1 MAHPSVSVCMPIY
14 NGERF
19 LREAIESVLAQ
30 DHDDF
35 ELIVTDDASTDG
47 SRDIVRSFHDPR
59 LHFHQNEISLGIPGN
74 WNMALSKATGRYI
87 KFLFQDDV
95 IYPQC
100 LSAMLDS
107 LRRHESAGIVFSTRD
122 VKEEDGVRATD
133 LYLYFKDLQAPLR
146 SGNELDGFH
155 SGKQFLETCILHG
168 GLFCNLIAEPSF
180 VMFDSELINRVGNF
194 DNRLRQNVDYEY
206 WLRFLLITDA
216 CFIDKPLGYFRLH
229 SKSESSAGNKM
240 HAKLRYLWE
249 ERVII
254 DSLISLA
261 KRENASRVV
270 ELLNSRRKWFYVY
283 RLRFLLGQRIARMA
297 KRIREPE

>member
-1 MAHPSVSVCMPIY
+1 VANPSVSVCMPVY

-19 LREAIESVLAQ
+19 LRDAIESVLAQ

-35 ELIVTDDASTDG
+35 ELIVTDDASSDG

-59 LHFHQNEISLGIPGN
+59 LRFYQNEISLGIPGA

-87 KFLFQDDV
+87 KYLFQDDV
-95 IYPQC
+95 MYPQC
-100 LSAMLDS
+100 LSVMLDS
-107 LRRHESAGIVFSTRD
+107 LRRHESTGIVFSRRD
-122 VKEEDGVRATD
+122 VKEEDGIRAID

-146 SGNELDGFH
+146 RDHEMECFQ

-180 VMFDSELINRVGNF
+180 VMFDSELVNRIGSF

-206 WLRFLLITDA
+206 WLRLLLVTDA

-229 SKSESSAGNKM
+229 GKSESSSGNKM

-254 DSLISLA
+254 DNLISLA
-261 KRENASRVV
+261 KRENASSVV
-270 ELLNSRRKWFYVY
+270 ELLNSRQKWFYVY
-283 RLRFLLGQRIARMA
+283 RFRFFLGQRLARMA
-297 KRIREPE
+297 RRIREPE